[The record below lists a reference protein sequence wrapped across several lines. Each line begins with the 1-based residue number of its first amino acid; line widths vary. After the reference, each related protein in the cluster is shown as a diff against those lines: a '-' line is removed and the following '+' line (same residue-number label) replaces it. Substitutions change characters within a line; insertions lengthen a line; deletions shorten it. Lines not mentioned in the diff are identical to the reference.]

1 MGMSLSAFQQE
12 KSGDF
17 IGEQKVWKPLFHLEP
32 RPSERTYIRSIGLHR
47 LRNSWELGEKS
58 PLRDNL
64 CQ

>member
-1 MGMSLSAFQQE
+1 LHQLNAIDRGHHRVEMGMSLSAFQQE

-17 IGEQKVWKPLFHLEP
+17 
-32 RPSERTYIRSIGLHR
+32 IGLHR